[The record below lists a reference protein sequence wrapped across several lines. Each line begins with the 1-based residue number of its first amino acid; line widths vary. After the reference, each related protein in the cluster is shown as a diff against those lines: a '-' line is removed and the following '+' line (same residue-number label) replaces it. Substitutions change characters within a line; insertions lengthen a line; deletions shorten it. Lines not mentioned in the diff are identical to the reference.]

1 MNESLSTR
9 PLSLRGIK
17 PLMLHWWSTL
27 ASVSKQQSSVAYL
40 GQINQ
45 SVRIILQFP
54 LLQLHVS
61 KTGKKIKPITPS
73 RFGLLHPWLFKI
85 GDVTKIV
92 GGH

>member
-61 KTGKKIKPITPS
+61 KTGKKNKTNNSQPFWAFTP
-73 RFGLLHPWLFKI
+73 LVI
-85 GDVTKIV
+85 
-92 GGH
+92 